1 MKTITLISTRPH
13 ALRKTAG
20 AAITL
25 TGLGLALHA
34 GLVTL
39 AAFSTAAAAAVSLAI
54 TGLLALIAVAAAAR
68 MAHAALQ
75 PEPVP
80 LAVPAARPWR

>member
-1 MKTITLISTRPH
+1 MKAFARIGSRPY

-20 AAITL
+20 ALIAL

-39 AAFSTAAAAAVSLAI
+39 AAFSVSVAAALALI
-54 TGLLALIAVAAAAR
+54 YTLLLALILGTAAG
-68 MAHAALQ
+68 MTAALAVRA
-75 PEPVP
+75 EPVP
-80 LAVPAARPWR
+80 LALPAARPWR